1 MFSVSSISN
10 SFLNKILLYKRNSSE
25 GHNTSAQASDLD
37 ASDIITLSSESLG
50 LLEDL
55 TNSTGD
61 VSSSTR
67 LANDSM
73 DILDAVY
80 SYASD
85 EAASADVSNESLG
98 LLNVLLNSTANAP
111 DTSAGSLYDV
121 LISARNEKLIK
132 NNPDLV
138 NMIIAGE
145 ETGSSDSSSSASNA
159 DEINLISMSANE
171 ILNMIKK
178 YREYSGSAAPSASLI
193 DTTA

>member
-10 SFLNKILLYKRNSSE
+10 SYLNKILLYRRNSSADSDI
-25 GHNTSAQASDLD
+25 SAQVSDLD
-37 ASDIITLSSESLG
+37 ASDIVTLSSESLG

-55 TNSTGD
+55 INSTGD

-67 LANDSM
+67 FAGDSP

-80 SYASD
+80 SSASD
-85 EAASADVSNESLG
+85 EAESSDTSNESLD

-111 DTSAGSLYDV
+111 DTSAGSIYNV
-121 LISARNEKLIK
+121 LISAQNENLIK

-145 ETGSSDSSSSASNA
+145 DTGSSDSSSSASNA
-159 DEINLISMSANE
+159 DEINLISMSTNE
-171 ILNMIKK
+171 ILNIIKK
-178 YREYSGSAAPSASLI
+178 YREYSGSSAASTSLI